1 MLCSIPPL
9 QFHRSNTSSTVRKPD
24 HSNGSQHIL
33 LLRTYSVFVNV
44 FRAVVDLVLVMS
56 VNPGF
61 GGQKFIET
69 QIDKIKQIKAMC
81 NAKGVNP
88 WLEVDGGIGPDNAHL
103 VTQAGANAI
112 VAGSAVFKADDY
124 KSVIDKVRSS
134 REAAVV

>member
-1 MLCSIPPL
+1 MCI
-9 QFHRSNTSSTVRKPD
+9 FISTW
-24 HSNGSQHIL
+24 
-33 LLRTYSVFVNV
+33 RTKHPSVVCFGYCKLHT
-44 FRAVVDLVLVMS
+44 VVDLVLVMS

-103 VTQAGANAI
+103 VTNAGANAI
-112 VAGSAVFKADDY
+112 VAGSAVFKASDY
-124 KSVIDKVRSS
+124 KSVIDTVRES
-134 REAAVV
+134 RTTTAAV